1 MISAKEIKIK
11 AERKYKNFLQ
21 SIVEKIEIFPLV
33 ILGDKKPGKSLS
45 NFKDEI
51 TNLIASSKEKKGFGY
66 TITYEVRK
74 TKLLGTQSF
83 PSSIY
88 FETKNDFIKFL
99 KKEKEVDLFILLSK
113 QTIEEFPE
121 SKPWIE
127 KYPLKLVANIS
138 VWNNILKVCR
148 FFKINPKPNL
158 YIRELPIKVHTKFIE
173 NNKGII
179 KELLDII
186 IANSV
191 NLFENDFEKRFSL
204 KYSESLVRFKILDEL
219 ISSEYFS
226 GISDISIPVSQF
238 STLKIPVK
246 RVIIVENKINLYTTL
261 TLPNQ
266 ENTIAIFGKGF
277 QVSNIKNIE
286 WLNEVEILYWGD
298 LDAQGFEILSQ
309 VRGYFP
315 KTQSI
320 LMDENTFDKFFEN
333 DLGTISKVSIEL
345 NLTEP
350 ELVIYNKLKENNW
363 RLEQEKIPLDY
374 VNLEFN
380 KKEANF
386 IQKK

>member
-1 MISAKEIKIK
+1 MISPKEIRIK

-21 SIVEKIEIFPLV
+21 SIIEKSAIFPL
-33 ILGDKKPGKSLS
+33 IIIGDKKPGKSLLS
-45 NFKDEI
+45 FKEEL
-51 TNLIASSKEKKGFGY
+51 TNLVNNSKEKKGFGY

-88 FETKNDFIKFL
+88 FETENDFIKFL
-99 KKEKEVDLFILLSK
+99 KKEKEVENFILSGN
-113 QTIEEFPE
+113 QTFEEFPE
-121 SKPWIE
+121 LKYWIE
-127 KYPLKLVANIS
+127 RNPLKFIVNIS
-138 VWNNILKVCR
+138 IWTEILKVCR
-148 FFKINPKPNL
+148 FFKNNSKPNL

-186 IANSV
+186 IANSI
-191 NLFENDFEKRFSL
+191 NSFENDFEKRFSL
-204 KYSESLVRFKILDEL
+204 KYSESLVRFKILDES
-219 ISSEYFS
+219 ISLEYFL
-226 GISDISIPVSQF
+226 GISDISVPISQF
-238 STLKIPVK
+238 NNLKFPVK

-286 WLNEVEILYWGD
+286 WLKEVEILYWGD

-315 KTQSI
+315 NTQSI
-320 LMDENTFDKFFEN
+320 LMDEFTFDKFFEY
-333 DLGTISKVSIEL
+333 DLGTISKVTTKL
-345 NLTEP
+345 NLTDP
-350 ELVIYNKLKENNW
+350 ELAIYNKVKENNW
-363 RLEQEKIPLDY
+363 RLEQEKIPLEY
-374 VNLEFN
+374 VKLEFN
-380 KKEANF
+380 KKEVNF
-386 IQKK
+386 IH